1 MPFDVEGQFDIR
13 PFDISAAVYRPPSY
27 DGVTIPP
34 WFSSAINQNP
44 GSNVY
49 KLQQAYFGA
58 LATIAKMHVA
68 VYYAGYLDTATG
80 ISLDRLAR
88 EYGISR
94 NQDET
99 DTALRARTFAKI
111 ALGGSSGTTTDIS
124 AAVGQILNMPADEIY
139 IDENVVVY
147 PKASISVRV
156 CGNPGVVIPWSTV
169 DDLVM
174 QVKPAGVHY
183 VSADYTINAE
193 WVAGAT
199 GYGYDS
205 WGDTYPS
212 A

>member
-1 MPFDVEGQFDIR
+1 MPFDVGGQFDHC
-13 PFDISAAVYRPPSY
+13 PFDIISGTYPPPAY

-34 WFSSAINQNP
+34 WFSSAVNQNP

-49 KLQQAYFGA
+49 KLQRVYFGS

-68 VYYAGYLDTATG
+68 VYYAGFIDTAIG
-80 ISLDRLAR
+80 VSLDRLAS

-94 NQDET
+94 ISEET
-99 DTALRARTFAKI
+99 DISFRARALAEI
-111 ALGGSSGTTTDIS
+111 RLGGSSATKADIS
-124 AAVGQILNMPADEIY
+124 AAVGQVLDMPADEIY
-139 IDENVVVY
+139 IDEGVVVY

-156 CGNPGVVIPWSTV
+156 CGAPGVIIPWSTV
-169 DDLVM
+169 DALIM
-174 QVKPAGVHY
+174 RVKPAGVHY

-212 A
+212 T